1 MPCIIATAFVAHRLV
16 AMTVT
21 TLFLSQ
27 MAVLEVSMRTW
38 PGKYGTE
45 GNGIE
50 ETYMRITIKSEAE
63 IMLI

>member
-1 MPCIIATAFVAHRLV
+1 MA
-16 AMTVT
+16 VT

-27 MAVLEVSMRTW
+27 MAVLEISMRTW

-45 GNGIE
+45 YNGIE